1 MIRLLELEVEKLKKK
16 HPNMIIIWGICLKIL
31 PKFKKLNYLK
41 KNQLGFTKKISQ
53 IFLTKSKF
61 LL

>member
-31 PKFKKLNYLK
+31 PKFNKLNILK
-41 KNQLGFTKKISQ
+41 KNQL
-53 IFLTKSKF
+53 
-61 LL
+61 

>member
-31 PKFKKLNYLK
+31 PKFNKLNILK
-41 KNQLGFTKKISQ
+41 KKQL
-53 IFLTKSKF
+53 
-61 LL
+61 